1 MYHKQARPTPTVI
14 SVAVNIVVWF
24 LENSVVWFRCDYPS
38 GMADCIVL
46 GVSTGN
52 LVIIELRGSVRIC

>member
-24 LENSVVWFRCDYPS
+24 LENSVVWFGCDYPS
-38 GMADCIVL
+38 GMADCVVL